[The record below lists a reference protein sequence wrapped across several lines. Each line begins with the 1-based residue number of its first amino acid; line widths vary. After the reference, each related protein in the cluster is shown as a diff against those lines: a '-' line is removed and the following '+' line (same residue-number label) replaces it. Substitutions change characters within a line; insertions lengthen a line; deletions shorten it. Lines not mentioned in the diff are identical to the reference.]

1 MESTQEN
8 HELHLQ
14 YIENNKRN
22 NNLHNVNRHQYMLH
36 IYEIHKNNKNKTKIH
51 ETMEIKP
58 SQTQ

>member
-1 MESTQEN
+1 MSSGY
-8 HELHLQ
+8 LS
-14 YIENNKRN
+14 YIENTSRN

>member
-1 MESTQEN
+1 
-8 HELHLQ
+8 
-14 YIENNKRN
+14 
-22 NNLHNVNRHQYMLH
+22 MLH